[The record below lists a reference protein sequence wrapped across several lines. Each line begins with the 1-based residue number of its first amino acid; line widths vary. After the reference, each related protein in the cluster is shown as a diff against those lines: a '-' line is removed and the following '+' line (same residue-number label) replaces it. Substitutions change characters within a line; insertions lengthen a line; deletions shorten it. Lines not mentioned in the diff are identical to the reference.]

1 MSGDPSPTE
10 AVAHSDQPPSTT
22 KAKILNAAISLL
34 KEVGPT
40 SFETKEVANRAGVNQ
55 SQVNYHFGSRD
66 GLLAEAS
73 WVIFEQH
80 NTRMMVAIEAQE
92 DPRRG
97 IEAYVEHVIDFTTS
111 YPGVGVLVGFPQ
123 LFAPTLESWRRDSAA
138 LHNLDASEKMATVL
152 ISCTYAIHTGKKYKR
167 LNRAKIALV
176 SVRYPRVVDA
186 VVLIGMAMGGF
197 AQVWGQHN
205 ERPMFGFDPRRSLRR
220 AVNTELNYLAKG
232 SSTQESEDTDLFT

>member
-1 MSGDPSPTE
+1 MADDSAS
-10 AVAHSDQPPSTT
+10 AHADVDHGQLPSTT
-22 KAKILNAAISLL
+22 KSKILDAAVVLL
-34 KEVGPT
+34 KELGPT
-40 SFETKEVANRAGVNQ
+40 TFETREVANRAGVNQ

-73 WVIFEQH
+73 WVIFEEH
-80 NTRMMVAIEAQE
+80 NTRMMVAIEAQD
-92 DPRRG
+92 DPRLG
-97 IEAYVEHVIDFTTS
+97 MEAYVDHVIDFTTS

-123 LFAPTLESWRRDSAA
+123 LFAPSLEQWRREAAA

-176 SVRYPRVVDA
+176 SLRYPRVVDA
-186 VVLIGMAMGGF
+186 VVLIGMSMGGF

-205 ERPMFGFDPRRSLRR
+205 ERPMFGFDPRKSLRR
-220 AVNTELNYLAKG
+220 AVKTELDYLARG
-232 SSTQESEDTDLFT
+232 FSSRRADDEDLFT